1 MSSSTAD
8 YYPAGSGITKCL
20 IIIIILLKFL
30 ARYAYVTCT
39 LKSSRIF
46 FLAIMSKSPVHDN
59 PKGSHIEMPNSPEGY
74 NPVGS

>member
-1 MSSSTAD
+1 MS
-8 YYPAGSGITKCL
+8 PAHYNPVG
-20 IIIIILLKFL
+20 F
-30 ARYAYVTCT
+30 
-39 LKSSRIF
+39 F